1 MRVNKFVLDTNVW
14 LSYFIS
20 NRTEFLIDLVANRN
34 VVIYRCTEL
43 LKELARILDYEHI
56 KKYGLNKTA
65 TIRLVK
71 QITIN
76 HNLEYPVKN
85 YIPGD
90 KDDDYIVALALQTN
104 SGFITSGDRH
114 ILSQKKSLELQF
126 RKLKIITKAEFESK
140 FI

>member
-20 NRTEFLIDLVANRN
+20 NRTGFLIDLVANQN
-34 VVIYRCTEL
+34 VVIYSSDEL
-43 LKELARILDYEHI
+43 LKELARILDYKHI
-56 KKYGLNKTA
+56 KKYGLNKRL

-76 HNLEYPVKN
+76 RDLEYPVKK

-90 KDDDYIVALALQTN
+90 SDDDYIVALALQTN

-114 ILSQKKSLELQF
+114 ILSQKKSLELQY

>member
-56 KKYGLNKTA
+56 KKYGLNKT
-65 TIRLVK
+65 
-71 QITIN
+71 
-76 HNLEYPVKN
+76 
-85 YIPGD
+85 
-90 KDDDYIVALALQTN
+90 
-104 SGFITSGDRH
+104 DR
-114 ILSQKKSLELQF
+114 KSHV
-126 RKLKIITKAEFESK
+126 
-140 FI
+140 